1 MLKGEDCLFKNN
13 YSEMSTLYNGRG
25 YRKTFIAYMKMSF

>member
-1 MLKGEDCLFKNN
+1 MLKFSKTLFKNN